1 MKMSI
6 STTILLS
13 VAVCLVSGYLLLLS
27 GIWYLL
33 VISGF
38 ISSLLVRGR
47 WKISFPTAF
56 FSGILL
62 TAIYVIMLPVSYESA
77 VMKEVGLI
85 AGFSSILLFA
95 LMFLISGVLM
105 GSGALIGN
113 LFALLRNEDA
123 GVSAEKTE
131 Q

>member
-1 MKMSI
+1 MKMSL

-33 VISGF
+33 VIYGF

-47 WKISFPTAF
+47 WKVAFPAAF
-56 FSGILL
+56 FSGIIL
-62 TAIYVIMLPVSYESA
+62 TAIYVLMLPVSNEGA
-77 VMKEVGLI
+77 VMNEVGLI
-85 AGFSSILLFA
+85 AGFPSILLFA
-95 LMFLISGVLM
+95 LMFLISSVLM

-113 LFALLRNEDA
+113 AFALLRNEDA
-123 GVSAEKTE
+123 GVSTEKTE

>member
-1 MKMSI
+1 M
-6 STTILLS
+6 ILP
-13 VAVCLVSGYLLLLS
+13 
-27 GIWYLL
+27 I
-33 VISGF
+33 
-38 ISSLLVRGR
+38 
-47 WKISFPTAF
+47 
-56 FSGILL
+56 
-62 TAIYVIMLPVSYESA
+62 SYESA

-113 LFALLRNEDA
+113 VFALLRNGDKE
-123 GVSAEKTE
+123 VSADSAR